1 MHYDFTLNFKE
12 DKITYSC
19 VSEVDYDKVYGDLKR
34 QHPKTSLIIT
44 EHIPSEFERR
54 FGI

>member
-1 MHYDFTLNFKE
+1 MDYDFTLDFKG
-12 DKITYSC
+12 DKITYSR
-19 VSEVDYDKVYGDLKR
+19 VSEEDYDRVYGDLKR